1 MSVHKF
7 VRPKVMSQS
16 KCDLGSNK
24 WEYLSNLYKVIKI
37 IFSYG
42 NSIIEE
48 DSDGALKSFE
58 DILPR

>member
-1 MSVHKF
+1 
-7 VRPKVMSQS
+7 MSQS

-48 DSDGALKSFE
+48 DSNGALKSFE